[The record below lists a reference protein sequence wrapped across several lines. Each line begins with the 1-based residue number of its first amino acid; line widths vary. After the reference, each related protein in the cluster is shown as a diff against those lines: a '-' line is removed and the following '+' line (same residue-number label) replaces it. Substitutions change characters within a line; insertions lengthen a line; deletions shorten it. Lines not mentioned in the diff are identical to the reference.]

1 MFTLNDSF
9 PMEVSNMDGEIGLLW
24 FTMIIGIL
32 ICGNLVVKMLASSLY
47 LAHFR
52 AIL

>member
-9 PMEVSNMDGEIGLLW
+9 PMEVSNMDVEIGLLW
-24 FTMIIGIL
+24 FAMIISIL

-47 LAHFR
+47 LALFR
-52 AIL
+52 ATL